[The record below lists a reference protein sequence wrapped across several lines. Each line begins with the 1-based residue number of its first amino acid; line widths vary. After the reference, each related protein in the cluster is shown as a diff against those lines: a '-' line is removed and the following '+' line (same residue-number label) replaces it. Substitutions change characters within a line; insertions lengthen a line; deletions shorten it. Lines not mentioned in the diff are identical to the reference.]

1 MATLSNNIAR
11 VIRDFDDI
19 ETAIEDM
26 GVEVPKGTP
35 TSSYDQKIK
44 EIEQGITP
52 TGTININENGN
63 DIDVT
68 QYATANVNVP
78 QGVFPSGNLE
88 ITENNTYTVTE
99 YEEVTVAV
107 PQPIGKI
114 TLTENATDVD
124 ISEYATADI
133 AVPQG
138 VFPEGTLAISEN
150 GTFDVAEY
158 EYVHV
163 NAVTLDQYAEGSVV
177 NYTGNATSVAQSAFR
192 GYGTLESVDLPN
204 VTQVSRYGFAQCKGL
219 TSVRLASC
227 TTLNSEVFYECSKL
241 ESVYL
246 PELVTSNSTM
256 SFGQSGNFTYC
267 HNLHSINLPK
277 LQAVGVYDFMY
288 SGITDVNLP
297 EVTYVS
303 SYGFASCTSLTY
315 IRLPKAQM
323 FSNDAF
329 NGCSALKRV
338 ELPAVTQIYYN
349 TFSLC
354 PNLTAL
360 VLGTRL
366 PYPSSSVSL
375 SAQTILYVNNEDLSW
390 YAQSGWSDLYNA
402 GRIKSVDELPPLESN
417 NS

>member
-1 MATLSNNIAR
+1 MATLSNNVAHAIK
-11 VIRDFDDI
+11 DFDNIKD
-19 ETAIEDM
+19 AIEDM
-26 GVEVPKGTP
+26 GVEVPEDTS
-35 TSSYDQKIK
+35 TSSYPQKIRD
-44 EIEQGITP
+44 IDRGITP
-52 TGTININENGN
+52 SGTLEISENGN
-63 DIDVT
+63 YDVT
-68 QYATANVNVP
+68 NYADAA
-78 QGVFPSGNLE
+78 
-88 ITENNTYTVTE
+88 
-99 YEEVTVAV
+99 VAV
-107 PQPIGKI
+107 PRPSGKI

-124 ISEYATADI
+124 ISAYATADI

-150 GTFDVAEY
+150 GTFDVTEY
-158 EYVHV
+158 EYVNV

-227 TTLNSEVFYECSKL
+227 TTLNSEVFYDCSNL

-246 PELVTSNSTM
+246 PELITSNSTM

-366 PYPSSSVSL
+366 PYPGSSVSL

-402 GRIKSVDELPPLESN
+402 GRIKSVDELPPLE
-417 NS
+417 